1 MTGPEAG
8 RLVGAVDDLF
18 SKKNLTLIA
27 GPCVIESAEMC
38 EILAEQIAER
48 ADRRGISY
56 IFKASFDKA
65 NRTSIT
71 SFRGPGLERGLEIL
85 HQVREKVGVPVLT
98 DIHLPDHARPVAEVV
113 DVLQIPAF
121 LSRQTDLIAAAAAT
135 GTPTC
140 IKKGQFLSPEE
151 MQHAVNKFRE
161 SGGVHVAITERGTS
175 FGYNN
180 LVVDMRGLPTM
191 RELTSAPLV
200 FDATHSVQRPGS
212 GDGTTGGDR
221 TLAPILARAAAAVG
235 IDGLFTEVHLDPDNA
250 KSDGPNSL
258 TLELLDTLLDQ
269 VTAID
274 AARRAV
280 IRETP

>member
-1 MTGPEAG
+1 MTSPSSEQPMGS
-8 RLVGAVDDLF
+8 VKDLF
-18 SKKNLTLIA
+18 LKENLTLIA
-27 GPCVIESAEMC
+27 GPCVIESLEMC

-48 ADRRGISY
+48 ASSRGISY

-65 NRTSIT
+65 NRTSIN

-85 HQVREKVGVPVLT
+85 HTVREKTGIPILT
-98 DIHLPDHARPVAEVV
+98 DIHLPDQAQPVSEVV

-121 LSRQTDLIAAAAAT
+121 LCRQTDLIAAAART

-151 MQHAVNKFRE
+151 MKHAVNKFRE
-161 SGGVHVAITERGTS
+161 SGGSHVAVTERGTS

-180 LVVDMRGLPTM
+180 LVVDMRGFDTI
-191 RELTSAPLV
+191 RKTTNAPV
-200 FDATHSVQRPGS
+200 IFDATHSVQRPGS

-235 IDGLFTEVHLDPDNA
+235 IDGLFAEVHLNPDQA
-250 KSDGPNSL
+250 KSDGANSL

-280 IRETP
+280 LP

>member
-1 MTGPEAG
+1 MTSTNSTQLTGS
-8 RLVGAVDDLF
+8 VKDLF
-18 SKKNLTLIA
+18 TRQNLTLIA
-27 GPCVIESAEMC
+27 GPCVIESLEMC

-48 ADRRGISY
+48 AAQRGISY

-65 NRTSIT
+65 NRTSID
-71 SFRGPGLERGLEIL
+71 SFRGPGLERGREIL
-85 HQVREKVGVPVLT
+85 NTVREKTGIPVLT
-98 DIHLPDHARPVAEVV
+98 DIHLPAQAKPVAEVV

-121 LSRQTDLIAAAAAT
+121 LSRQTDLLAAAAST

-151 MQHAVNKFRE
+151 MKHAVSKFRQ
-161 SGGVHVAITERGTS
+161 SGGNHVAVTERGTS

-180 LVVDMRGLPTM
+180 LVVDMRSFGIM
-191 RELTSAPLV
+191 REQTDAPV
-200 FDATHSVQRPGS
+200 IFDATHSVQRPG
-212 GDGTTGGDR
+212 GADGRTGGDR
-221 TLAPILARAAAAVG
+221 TLVPALARAAAGVG

-269 VTAID
+269 VMAID
-274 AARRAV
+274 AARRA
-280 IRETP
+280 ILQ